1 MITPYLLYE
10 DVAVRFLSKAFG
22 FKKSES
28 AMSGKNGKLTHAA
41 MKLGDD
47 LIMMGYPG
55 TEIQKP
61 KETRRATQILY
72 VNVKDA
78 DEHLARAEKAGATIL
93 EDPTI
98 RSTDTACNGGRA
110 QPLTSRIERFVA
122 LFWGS
127 CGFNKPICRRNWR
140 NIRIAQVTGP
150 GVSFRCNLRYRD
162 FAI

>member
-22 FKKSES
+22 FQKSGS

-93 EDPTI
+93 EGPE
-98 RSTDTACNGGRA
+98 DTFYGYSLQWGRA

-122 LFWGS
+122 LF
-127 CGFNKPICRRNWR
+127 
-140 NIRIAQVTGP
+140 
-150 GVSFRCNLRYRD
+150 GVQ
-162 FAI
+162 